1 MKLAPAMVPL
11 EAWFWIMLFL
21 DLLFVKLCLRFLIE
35 LIEKNI
41 HTIKVGE
48 IL

>member
-1 MKLAPAMVPL
+1 MKLAPAMVTL
-11 EAWFWIMLFL
+11 EAWLLNVLSL
-21 DLLFVKLCLRFLIE
+21 DLLSANLFLRFLIE